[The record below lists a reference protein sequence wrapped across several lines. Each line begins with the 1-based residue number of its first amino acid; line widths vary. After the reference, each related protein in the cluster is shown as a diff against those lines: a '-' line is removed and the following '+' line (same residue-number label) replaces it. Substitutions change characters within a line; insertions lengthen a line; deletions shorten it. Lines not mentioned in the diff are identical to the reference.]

1 MIELKHEGFRLGL
14 LPEAG
19 GSVAWFRKDAADI
32 LRPAAAP
39 FSAAP
44 GRLNIAAF
52 PLPPP
57 FSGRIRNGAF
67 AWNGRA
73 IQLPLNCPP

>member
-57 FSGRIRNGAF
+57 SPAGLGTVPSPGMAAPF
-67 AWNGRA
+67 
-73 IQLPLNCPP
+73 NCP